1 MRYVFFVLFGIL
13 TVVHLFSCVPPV
25 RHTLRKYTKP
35 LLMPLLIGCYVA
47 ASLAPSLLVVLALA
61 LGCAGD
67 ILLLFSERPL
77 FFKLGMTSFS
87 VGHILYVVTFLSHLG
102 GKPPFWLLA
111 VAVAAY
117 AAAIAVVLS
126 LLTPTLPADMRVY
139 LCVYIGLISLMSL
152 SALLLA
158 VTRAGVAPKFVFA
171 GSLFFLVS
179 DMILSDVTFKK
190 SFPWAYFFVMLPYVA
205 AQGCIALG
213 LAGMGGV

>member
-1 MRYVFFVLFGIL
+1 MRYVFLVLFGIL
-13 TVVHLFSCVPPV
+13 AAAHLFSCVPPV
-25 RHTLRKYTKP
+25 HYALRKYTKP
-35 LLMPLLIGCYVA
+35 LLLPLLIGCYVT
-47 ASLAPSLLVVLALA
+47 ASAAPSLLVVLALA

-67 ILLLFSERPL
+67 VFLLFPERPL
-77 FFKLGMTSFS
+77 FFKLGMASFAI
-87 VGHILYVVTFLSHLG
+87 GHVLYIATFLTHLG

-111 VAVAAY
+111 AAVAAY

-126 LLTPTLPADMRVY
+126 LLMPALPADMRVY

-171 GSLFFLVS
+171 GSLLFVVS
-179 DMILSDVTFKK
+179 DTILSNVTFKK
-190 SFPWAYFFVMLPYVA
+190 SYLWAYFFVMLPYVA